1 MAVKDDDTTRNA
13 SRRDDAA
20 GLWSSPE
27 DARSG
32 VRSRHV
38 PDGGA
43 EIDVGPT
50 YTLLTP
56 IGETAYGRAYRALH
70 VAQHREVALHMLDIV
85 DEREAAGLPLAVAKC
100 AQLQHKYV
108 IGLETYGRTREP
120 GTYYLVTQPLE
131 GVSLS
136 VQLADE
142 RTFAPSRALS
152 LTLQILRALRAAHKL
167 GIVHGAL
174 SPANVRLV
182 RGEHGEEARVVGFD
196 CAAFQP
202 ASLAASE
209 DARTP
214 RAYEAP
220 EGARGAAPDVHADV
234 FSLGSLLFRML
245 SGEPPRVVQ
254 GEPPPS
260 LAKAGAQAVPDALE
274 QLLARCL
281 EPEPGAR
288 LVDTLVLTTR
298 LREIAES
305 VQGEL
310 PPLQRRDDF
319 SEPPKEVALPDDV
332 DELEDVHDDHEREN
346 TDARAEDERDDDDE
360 DDGSGVESF
369 GARAWPWI
377 LGGLALALAAVW
389 LLWEASTRLRPHAPM
404 QREQLQ
410 QSAP

>member
-1 MAVKDDDTTRNA
+1 MAVKDDDTTRKA
-13 SRRDDAA
+13 SRREERA
-20 GLWSSPE
+20 GLGPSPE

-38 PDGGA
+38 PDGDA

-50 YTLLTP
+50 YALQTP
-56 IGETAYGRAYRALH
+56 VGETAYGRAYRALH
-70 VAQHREVALHMLDIV
+70 LAQGREVALHLLDIV
-85 DEREAAGLPLAVAKC
+85 DEREASGLPLAVAKC

-108 IGLETYGRTREP
+108 IGLETYGRAREP

-131 GVSLS
+131 GESLAT
-136 VQLADE
+136 QLADE
-142 RTFAPSRALS
+142 RTFELSRALS

-182 RGEHGEEARVVGFD
+182 SGEHGEEARVVGFD

-260 LAKAGAQAVPDALE
+260 LEKASATAVPPALDE
-274 QLLARCL
+274 LLARCL

-288 LVDTLVLTTR
+288 LVDTLVLTTA
-298 LREIAES
+298 LREIAEG
-305 VQGEL
+305 VQGEQ
-310 PPLQRRDDF
+310 PFAQRRDDA
-319 SEPPKEVALPDDV
+319 SLPPRAGGLLDEIDDDF
-332 DELEDVHDDHEREN
+332 DELNEDF
-346 TDARAEDERDDDDE
+346 DEPE
-360 DDGSGVESF
+360 DDAGGADDRDEGSGVESAS
-369 GARAWPWI
+369 ARGWPWI

-389 LLWEASTRLRPHAPM
+389 LLWEASTRLEPTVPSESAP
-404 QREQLQ
+404 REQT
-410 QSAP
+410 AP

>member
-1 MAVKDDDTTRNA
+1 MAVKDDETTRNA
-13 SRRDDAA
+13 SRRDERA

-32 VRSRHV
+32 VRSRHAT
-38 PDGGA
+38 DGDA

-50 YTLLTP
+50 YALQAP
-56 IGETAYGRAYRALH
+56 MGETAYGRAYRALH
-70 VAQHREVALHMLDIV
+70 VAQQREVALHLLDII
-85 DEREAAGLPLAVAKC
+85 DEREAGGLPLAVAKC

-108 IGLETYGRTREP
+108 VGLETYGRTREP
-120 GTYYLVTQPLE
+120 GTYYLVTEPLA
-131 GVSLS
+131 GVSLAT
-136 VQLADE
+136 QLADE
-142 RTFAPSRALS
+142 GTFELSRALS

-174 SPANVRLV
+174 SPVNVRLV

-260 LAKAGAQAVPDALE
+260 LARTGAKFVPAALDA
-274 QLLARCL
+274 LLARCL

-305 VQGEL
+305 IQGEQPL
-310 PPLQRRDDF
+310 PQRRDLP
-319 SEPPKEVALPDDV
+319 SEPAGADGPRDDLDDREDLARGDDDSHDV
-332 DELEDVHDDHEREN
+332 DGGIEDDR
-346 TDARAEDERDDDDE
+346 DE
-360 DDGSGVESF
+360 DDGSGVESS
-369 GARAWPWI
+369 GTRGWPWI

-389 LLWEASTRLRPHAPM
+389 LLWEASTRLRPPTPVQRDALEHQAP
-404 QREQLQ
+404 
-410 QSAP
+410 